1 MNLENLFNK
10 NKHLKVSEQ
19 VKTFLQ
25 DKVILITGAAGS
37 IGSEISKNLAEQ
49 CNCNLILVDQ
59 AESALFDLQEEL
71 RLVNFKNYRLI
82 VGDISD
88 MGRMRQ
94 LFYKYSP
101 DIVYHVA
108 AYKHV
113 PLMEA
118 HPFEAVKVNVLGT
131 KIIADLSKQFGVHS
145 FVLVSTDKA
154 VNPTSVMG
162 ASKRTAEIYVSNLNK
177 GQSKKFK
184 IVRFGNV
191 PNSNG
196 SVIPLFKKQL
206 KRGGPLTITDKDTS
220 RYFIE
225 MSSACQ
231 LLLEAIIEVDCNLLI
246 GHMGVAVNIYEL
258 GIKFINISGLKYP
271 EDIKIEYIGLRPGEK
286 MHEELTYKE
295 EILIAESTS
304 KIKKY
309 NSTVNHKKMKLIED
323 LCLLKPI
330 TPSIEIVMKLKEI
343 VPEFISNNSKYKILN
358 E

>member
-10 NKHLKVSEQ
+10 NTHLKVSEQ
-19 VKTFLQ
+19 VKAFLQ

-37 IGSEISKNLAEQ
+37 IGSEISKILAQQ
-49 CNCNLILVDQ
+49 CNCNLILLDR
-59 AESALFDLQEEL
+59 AESALFDLQQEL
-71 RLVNFKNYRLI
+71 RLLNFENYRLI
-82 VGDISD
+82 VGDICD
-88 MGRMRQ
+88 KGRMKQ

-101 DIVYHVA
+101 DVVYHVA

-113 PLMEA
+113 PLMED

-131 KIIADLSKQFGVHS
+131 KIIADLSKQFEVHR

-154 VNPTSVMG
+154 VNPASVMG
-162 ASKRTAEIYVSNLNK
+162 ASKRVAELYVSNLNK

-206 KRGGPLTITDKDTS
+206 KKGGPLTVTDKDVS

-231 LLLEAIIEVDCNLLI
+231 LLLEAILEKDCDLLI
-246 GHMGVAVNIYEL
+246 GHMGIAVNIYEL

-271 EDIKIEYIGLRPGEK
+271 EDIEIEYIGLRPGEK
-286 MHEELTYKE
+286 LHEELTYKE

-304 KIKKY
+304 KIRKY
-309 NSTVNHKKMKLIED
+309 NLTVNHKKMKQIED
-323 LCLLKPI
+323 LCLLKSVSP
-330 TPSIEIVMKLKEI
+330 TIEIVMKLKEI